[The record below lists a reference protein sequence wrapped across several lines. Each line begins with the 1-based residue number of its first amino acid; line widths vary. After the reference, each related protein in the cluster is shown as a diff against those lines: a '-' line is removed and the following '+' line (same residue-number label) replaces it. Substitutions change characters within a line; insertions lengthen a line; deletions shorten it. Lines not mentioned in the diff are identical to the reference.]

1 MQGKAGFKCDQ
12 CDFSS
17 VSQRGLKVHV
27 GRNHKVQQAAEILRE
42 DLEESLNLSEQSDE
56 REEDIS
62 SVNADISSIL
72 EGVRT

>member
-1 MQGKAGFKCDQ
+1 M
-12 CDFSS
+12 
-17 VSQRGLKVHV
+17 KVHV

-72 EGVRT
+72 EGVRKSAIFSAKKVSSHRKG